1 MFTELFKQRF
11 HVILLVF
18 GFLLVLAGLF
28 TIKDLSKFDVTARN
42 DVVLSG
48 LIIGVILIATAV
60 VLYLIANES
69 FGFPMLSKVKK
80 TDRGYAITKGHT
92 RIHVLFGRI
101 EEFDCTSTDCL
112 VALPANEFFDDE
124 CINDTRSA
132 LGAFIQR
139 HFGADVNRI
148 QRLVARQLSERPS
161 EKVEKEAGIS
171 AESFGVG
178 TCVFLDRPLSK
189 LLHIA
194 MLAVTTKRAGEG
206 LRAEA
211 RHVLDCV
218 AAAHRLLVDRRLSR
232 LYIPVLGSG
241 HGGLKGEVSLLCMLI
256 GLSEALQRPSG
267 HHLQEVNI
275 VVFQSSEAN
284 APTIAKASVRR
295 ALAFVDAYS

>member
-28 TIKDLSKFDVTARN
+28 TIKDFSKFDVAARN
-42 DVVLSG
+42 DVVRSSLA
-48 LIIGVILIATAV
+48 IGVVLIAIAV
-60 VLYLIANES
+60 VLHLIADES
-69 FGFPMLSKVKK
+69 FGFPIRSKVKK
-80 TDRGYAITKGHT
+80 TNRGYAITKGHT
-92 RIHVLFGRI
+92 HIQVLFGRI
-101 EEFDCTSTDCL
+101 EEFDCSSTDCL

-124 CINDTRSA
+124 CIDDTRSA

-139 HFGADVNRI
+139 HFGVDANRI
-148 QRLVARQLSERPS
+148 QRIVARQLSGRPS
-161 EKVEKEAGIS
+161 TKVEKEGGS
-171 AESFGVG
+171 YAESFGVG
-178 TCVFLDRPLSK
+178 TCVFLDRPLAK
-189 LLHIA
+189 PLHIA

-218 AAAHRLLVDRRLSR
+218 AAAHRLLVDHRLSR

-241 HGGLKGEVSLLCMLI
+241 HGGLRGEVSLLCMLI

-275 VVFQSSEAN
+275 VVFQSSETS
-284 APTIAKASVRR
+284 APTVAKASVRR